1 MGRPIRK
8 TAPKK
13 AKTCYLSA
21 PRVTLEIRDLVLA
34 IVGGESMAAWIRE
47 AVIEKLI
54 RDTKFTAVENGSEI
68 ITKAGVE
75 MLRKT
80 FEDMLKNET

>member
-1 MGRPIRK
+1 MGYPAKR
-8 TAPKK
+8 APKK
-13 AKTCYLSA
+13 QKTCYL
-21 PRVTLEIRDLVLA
+21 PGIRVTEKMREQIEQLVS
-34 IVGGESMAAWIRE
+34 GGTMAAWIRD

-54 RDTKFTAVENGSEI
+54 RDTKFTVVENGSGI